1 MTSKKLKLNT
11 LGQPFTYF
19 FNLPWMDLFTRNVIN
34 WLEMNQKRGKREL
47 FFSLFRTFTFS
58 QVRTRWLEFHIK
70 RRRTAKISKHKQIKM
85 KKPSLKSYSKSTKNK
100 KIFNIVLSVIVI
112 CIVLSVA
119 LHQTSQILRTYMFT
133 NPEDI
138 EEWDDH
144 IQIAIILRGK
154 LLKCMVLLLL
164 SPCI

>member
-1 MTSKKLKLNT
+1 
-11 LGQPFTYF
+11 
-19 FNLPWMDLFTRNVIN
+19 
-34 WLEMNQKRGKREL
+34 
-47 FFSLFRTFTFS
+47 
-58 QVRTRWLEFHIK
+58 
-70 RRRTAKISKHKQIKM
+70 M

-154 LLKCMVLLLL
+154 DFKMDLLLL
-164 SPCI
+164 